1 MFWEPGLPYAVLLQD
16 TNGYKENKSVFTGSS
31 SFGNRHILRGTLLSR
46 LSHEEIRELKH
57 HQSGNIPLFNFKV
70 FGEPSI
76 KVYCNA
82 HLVQQL
88 NYRQK
93 ELLYGIEDPADR
105 FVAVNKVEWA
115 EKLLEGSNVYVT
127 VPNLYIAGKGI
138 VRYVGRLS
146 GEAGIKF
153 GVELLV
159 CNYEMCLNL
168 ILSVK

>member
-31 SFGNRHILRGTLLSR
+31 SFSPLNILRGTLLTR
-46 LSHEEIRELKH
+46 LSHAEVRELKH
-57 HQSGNIPLFNFKV
+57 NQSGNNPLFNFKV
-70 FGEPSI
+70 LGEPSI

-82 HLVQQL
+82 RVAQLL
-88 NYRQK
+88 NYKQK
-93 ELLYGIEDPADR
+93 ELLHGIEATADR

-115 EKLLEGSNVYVT
+115 EKLLEGSNVYVSTPNHYT
-127 VPNLYIAGKGI
+127 VGKGI
-138 VRYVGRLS
+138 VRYVGKLP

-168 ILSVK
+168 VLSVK